1 MNRNIHP
8 FFFMQKYSLLI
19 FSSIKI
25 LTPLT
30 FQENFV
36 IIIIQI
42 NRDVLCKSKL
52 GKGEIILVQKI
63 EIESKK
69 NYQPFEL
76 IINRDST
83 IVLQFDQD
91 IWDLDEAQQLV
102 KVWQDAYPN
111 NSIMVTFKG
120 MEIKEVLNGKFL

>member
-1 MNRNIHP
+1 M
-8 FFFMQKYSLLI
+8 
-19 FSSIKI
+19 
-25 LTPLT
+25 
-30 FQENFV
+30 
-36 IIIIQI
+36 
-42 NRDVLCKSKL
+42 
-52 GKGEIILVQKI
+52 VQKI

-111 NSIMVTFKG
+111 NPIMVTLKG
-120 MEIKEVLNGKFL
+120 MEIKGVLNGKFL